1 VKFQVGVKRTNHRK
15 TASIKIQ
22 QGVEQVIVPKSL
34 RPQEIDDLIRK
45 KTDWILRKLAI

>member
-34 RPQEIDDLIRK
+34 LQKGIDDLIQK
-45 KTDWILRKLAI
+45 KTDWILRKLAL